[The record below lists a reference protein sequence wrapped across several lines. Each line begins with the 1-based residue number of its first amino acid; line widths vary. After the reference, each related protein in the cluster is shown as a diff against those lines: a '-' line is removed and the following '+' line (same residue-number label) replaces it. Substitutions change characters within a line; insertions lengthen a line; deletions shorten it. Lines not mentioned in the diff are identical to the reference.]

1 MLDTYSPSWMTE
13 DLEIFKDAVNKFYTR
28 EFVPHSDRWT
38 KEGIVDR
45 DAWYKAGEAG
55 ILCASIPEEYGGGG
69 GTYAHEAILTE
80 EMERCGVAGLAIRC
94 IRSSARI
101 ISMPMGPK
109 NKNANGCPKWRP
121 ASLSARLR

>member
-28 EFVPHSDRWT
+28 EFVPHSDRWI

-55 ILCASIPEEYGGGG
+55 ILCASIPEEYGGGRRD
-69 GTYAHEAILTE
+69 L
-80 EMERCGVAGLAIRC
+80 
-94 IRSSARI
+94 
-101 ISMPMGPK
+101 
-109 NKNANGCPKWRP
+109 RP
-121 ASLSARLR
+121 